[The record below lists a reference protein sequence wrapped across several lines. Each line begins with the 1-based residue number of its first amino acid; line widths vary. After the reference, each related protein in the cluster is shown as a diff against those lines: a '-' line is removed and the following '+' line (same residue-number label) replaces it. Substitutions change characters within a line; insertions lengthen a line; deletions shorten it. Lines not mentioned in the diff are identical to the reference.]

1 MNVNDTVFRQLV
13 TAATRAPS
21 GHNSQ
26 PWRFYATADGI
37 TILPDPARILPAV
50 DGDQRELLIS
60 LGCALENL
68 CLHATTLHYASTATI
83 SSDGRID
90 VHLRADDALRP
101 DPLAAHIPRRQT
113 NRASS
118 DGRSVPDDILRTL
131 LMDATATIHIHAFA
145 RNTPPYAQ
153 LADAIRRGND
163 VQMSDP
169 AFKHELLSWI
179 RYNRKH
185 SEAHNDGISNAV
197 LGAPN
202 LPRWLAEI
210 IVKSMMNSK
219 TQNKT
224 DGKHLATASHLL
236 LVSSDGDDS
245 AAHIATGRVLQ
256 RLLLRLTEAG
266 IACAFLNQPCEVA
279 PLRAGLRN
287 TLPIGHAHP
296 QILLR
301 IGYAAEQPYSRR
313 RPVEEVIAADA

>member
-1 MNVNDTVFRQLV
+1 MHIHDPVFRQLV
-13 TAATRAPS
+13 SAATRAPS

-26 PWRFYATADGI
+26 PWRFCATASGI
-37 TILPDPARILPAV
+37 AILPDVARILPAV
-50 DGDQRELLIS
+50 DGEQRELLIS

-118 DGRSVPDDILRTL
+118 DGRNVPDDILRTL

-153 LADAIRRGND
+153 LADTIRRGND

-313 RPVEEVIAADA
+313 RPVEEVIAADT